1 MSPHI
6 DFIREQIRQ
15 RAALFCCD
23 NMDMLGKLHTIETAM
38 LIGASVVLE
47 TPEDLNDTPPP
58 LESTPQG
65 EAMLRELFEGEAE
78 HTCLDGGSPCRACRC
93 RH

>member
-1 MSPHI
+1 MNAHI
-6 DFIREQIRQ
+6 DHIREQIRQ

-47 TPEDLNDTPPP
+47 TPEDLSDDPPP
-58 LESTPQG
+58 LESRPEG
-65 EAMLRELFEGEAE
+65 EALLRELFEGDRDPGR
-78 HTCLDGGSPCRACRC
+78 CPCGED
-93 RH
+93 H